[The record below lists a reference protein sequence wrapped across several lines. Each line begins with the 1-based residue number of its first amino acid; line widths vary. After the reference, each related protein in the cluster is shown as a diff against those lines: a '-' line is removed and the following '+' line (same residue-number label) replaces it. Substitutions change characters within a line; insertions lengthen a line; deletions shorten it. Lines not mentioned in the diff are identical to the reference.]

1 MRKINSQLPVAA
13 GRVLLRHLE
22 AHFPAISLIPFPSVP
37 LSSLRRHRHTRHT
50 FITNQDNQ
58 FFTTGGSYD
67 PSSFRCRL
75 RVAASAHPSHNTNA
89 VALLASV
96 VFSSPMTRP
105 RVGSD
110 GKIGSVVNGER
121 GRQHVHFASLPPPVG
136 GTTQIPLLSPRVAIA
151 AVAVILPISISPCYW
166 GGARRY

>member
-58 FFTTGGSYD
+58 FFTTVD
-67 PSSFRCRL
+67 HTIPPR
-75 RVAASAHPSHNTNA
+75 
-89 VALLASV
+89 SV
-96 VFSSPMTRP
+96 V
-105 RVGSD
+105 D
-110 GKIGSVVNGER
+110 
-121 GRQHVHFASLPPPVG
+121 FASLPPPIHR
-136 GTTQIPLLSPRVAIA
+136 TTQMPLLFSP
-151 AVAVILPISISPCYW
+151 PSFSPVP
-166 GGARRY
+166 